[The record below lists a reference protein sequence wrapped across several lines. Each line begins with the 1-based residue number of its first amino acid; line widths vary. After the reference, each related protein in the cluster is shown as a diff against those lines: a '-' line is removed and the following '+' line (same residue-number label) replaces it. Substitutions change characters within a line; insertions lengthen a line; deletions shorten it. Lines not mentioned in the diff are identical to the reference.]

1 MSAGQ
6 GDVEEP
12 SGPKVTGAWRRA
24 ETTGGCKN
32 QPKPIGRNPQDTAH
46 LSAGSTQN
54 NPTHD
59 RLRLAAEGLESARR
73 VEMLGETADF
83 CSPTKAAVGLL
94 SFSELLGAYL
104 VGVRRTVFVTSS
116 RPSTGSCA
124 LRSLGL
130 AAAQGD
136 QILRHPHWPH
146 HARAADLLECG
157 GAWLLRG
164 NSALFLCYANPPS
177 RLPSDSENEFPGDSQ
192 HGRRQ
197 RMGMGTDGEK
207 RRICC

>member
-1 MSAGQ
+1 M
-6 GDVEEP
+6 
-12 SGPKVTGAWRRA
+12 VTGAMAACRDDR
-24 ETTGGCKN
+24 GLQN

-73 VEMLGETADF
+73 VEMLGGTADF

-94 SFSELLGAYL
+94 SSSELLGAYL

-116 RPSTGSCA
+116 RPSTGSCG

-136 QILRHPHWPH
+136 QMLR
-146 HARAADLLECG
+146 
-157 GAWLLRG
+157 
-164 NSALFLCYANPPS
+164 NPPLATS
-177 RLPSDSENEFPGDSQ
+177 RSG
-192 HGRRQ
+192 G
-197 RMGMGTDGEK
+197 
-207 RRICC
+207 